1 MICYRNTFCNLILSQ
16 GIFARNE
23 YPSHGR
29 LFMYANMYFV
39 DGVVQHDH
47 LAVSALSA
55 EEKFSMLKKLFVGS
69 LPWSID
75 DNALENLFRDHGTV
89 QSARVITDRDTGRSR
104 GFGFVEIETDDL
116 AAVIRSTDGQDVEGR
131 AIRVNEAEEKSN
143 SRGGGGGNR
152 QGSGGN
158 RGGSSGRR
166 DRYWV

>member
-1 MICYRNTFCNLILSQ
+1 MRTW
-16 GIFARNE
+16 
-23 YPSHGR
+23 
-29 LFMYANMYFV
+29 YFI
-39 DGVVQHDH
+39 DGVVHHDH
-47 LAVSALSA
+47 LTVSALNA
-55 EEKFSMLKKLFVGS
+55 EENFSMLKKLFVGS

-75 DNALENLFRDHGTV
+75 DSALEDLFRDHGTV

-116 AAVIRSTDGQDVEGR
+116 AAIIRSTDGQDVEGR

-143 SRGGGGGNR
+143 NRGGGGGGGNR
-152 QGSGGN
+152 RGSGGN